1 MYRKRKQL
9 MELAVCG
16 IDALAVIFSLFVAGM
31 ISLSEPEGVDVEG
44 KSAGIMQ
51 HDACSAYCGIL
62 FSESI

>member
-16 IDALAVIFSLFVAGM
+16 VDALAVIFSLFIAGM
-31 ISLSEPEGVDVEG
+31 IRYHSLTDVEG
-44 KSAGIMQ
+44 KSTGIMQ
-51 HDACSAYCGIL
+51 HDAGLTHRSIL

>member
-16 IDALAVIFSLFVAGM
+16 IDALAVIFSLFVEGM
-31 ISLSEPEGVDVEG
+31 IRYQSLRELMWRENPQELCSM
-44 KSAGIMQ
+44 I
-51 HDACSAYCGIL
+51 ACSAYCGIL